1 MHIQDL
7 MAAKLVFIETTDVV
21 ETTLALDNFRRACD
35 CGRGAVFFSV
45 ARGKVAE
52 GIDFDRHYGR
62 AVVMFG
68 VPYQYTL
75 SRILRYAL
83 LPSWLINAVQL
94 LVWKVTLLNMA
105 HVGGGL
111 FQLLR
116 PSFHYCDELHVGLD
130 FSLSTGAAC
139 SLLCILQ
146 ACVFGDDHCMDCL
159 HCVQVRILL

>member
-1 MHIQDL
+1 

-75 SRILRYAL
+75 SRILRYRGKPRFAC
-83 LPSWLINAVQL
+83 W
-94 LVWKVTLLNMA
+94 
-105 HVGGGL
+105 
-111 FQLLR
+111 
-116 PSFHYCDELHVGLD
+116 LHVHLTTI
-130 FSLSTGAAC
+130 SYLESSTNTTIE
-139 SLLCILQ
+139 L
-146 ACVFGDDHCMDCL
+146 
-159 HCVQVRILL
+159 